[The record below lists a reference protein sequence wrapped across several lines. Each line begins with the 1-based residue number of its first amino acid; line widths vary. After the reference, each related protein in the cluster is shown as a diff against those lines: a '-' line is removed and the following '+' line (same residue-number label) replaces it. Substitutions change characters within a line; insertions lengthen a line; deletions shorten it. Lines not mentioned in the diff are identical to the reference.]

1 MMAFFSSW
9 TWRGRFD
16 ADGGQDAA
24 PPVPRPG
31 AYSRS
36 CDSIDA
42 MPPFALEAVDLGAAL
57 MPSMRKPHLCEPQQ
71 QQYHHHKCLGDLEKR
86 GHRRNRSSGT
96 FVAGSAE
103 KSMAKKTRCGL
114 CGAGSLERDVV
125 NPRETAPCC
134 SVDQHNPA
142 WTQPSSRDF
151 VAISQL
157 GHGSF
162 GRVYLVAHKSK
173 VARAKRDGDASCL
186 SALKAIP
193 LELLN
198 TRKKIEHVA
207 YERRVVEAL
216 NDHPNVIQLR
226 SAWRCPNA
234 LYLLT
239 EVAWGGELFRHL
251 QHKRRFEPRQ
261 VAFLATEISSA
272 LEHAHTLRIAY
283 RDLKPENVLLDA
295 VGHVKLVDF
304 GLSKIIDGQFPADDA
319 TRGCRSLCGTPEY
332 MAPETL
338 ARLEYGYSVDF
349 WALGMLVAE
358 LLCGLP
364 PWYTSDRDELFRRIR
379 FDPLDLS
386 PVAQAVVKGKCRGAP
401 DTDMSEKAVQERWHT
416 ARDATSFVASLLD
429 RNPLSRLGTC
439 ASPTTHT
446 FIRRFGLS
454 GLRPAQLQQLT
465 PPYNPASI
473 AQFQRDD
480 ASKDRAAAIAPSAM
494 AQSRPRGFLHA
505 LSMHFGRGPLVSIDV
520 NDISVELAKPNSNH
534 DYHVKKVGELPQRS
548 RAIRAWTYL
557 PPPRQT
563 RSQVPVV

>member
-1 MMAFFSSW
+1 MMAFLSSW
-9 TWRGRFD
+9 TWRGRF
-16 ADGGQDAA
+16 GSQDAA

-42 MPPFALEAVDLGAAL
+42 MPPFALEGVDLGTAL
-57 MPSMRKPHLCEPQQ
+57 MPSMHKSQHLCEP
-71 QQYHHHKCLGDLEKR
+71 HHHKYLGEFEKR
-86 GHRRNRSSGT
+86 GHRRNRSSGGGT
-96 FVAGSAE
+96 LVAGSAE
-103 KSMAKKTRCGL
+103 KGIVKKTRCGL
-114 CGAGSLERDVV
+114 CGTNALERDVV
-125 NPRETAPCC
+125 SPRETAPPPCC
-134 SVDQHNPA
+134 SVEDHLSSKN
-142 WTQPSSRDF
+142 QPSSRDL

-207 YERRVVEAL
+207 YERRVLEAL

-295 VGHVKLVDF
+295 TGHVKLVDF
-304 GLSKIIDGQFPADDA
+304 GLSKIIGGQFPADDA

-416 ARDATSFVASLLD
+416 ARDATSFIASLLD

-439 ASPTTHT
+439 ASPTTHA

-454 GLRPAQLQQLT
+454 GLHPAQLQKLT
-465 PPYNPASI
+465 PPYNPATI
-473 AQFQRDD
+473 AQFQRGDTTNQ
-480 ASKDRAAAIAPSAM
+480 DRSATVAPSALVQ
-494 AQSRPRGFLHA
+494 ARPCGFLHA

-557 PPPRQT
+557 PPPPRQT
-563 RSQVPVV
+563 VSQGPVV